1 MRPWKIVVAI
11 TLASL
16 TGAFG
21 AAAGVRHLQ
30 LGGTSLVVVENDP
43 WEPDGFARALVLRAA
58 FVDRG
63 PTIDGLADDPAW
75 ARAASLTVP
84 LAYGSAREATLKAV
98 YTTTE
103 IFLLVSWPDSTKDD
117 QHHPWVWDP
126 GLGRYVEG
134 PQVEDALIVSI
145 EGGCEWSPSIL
156 AGYVFDFDAWLW
168 LAARSDPLGQAVDA
182 DGSIREREI
191 GGSVKYRTRT
201 SKPFWNVKF
210 ADPGQDIFTRPWQE
224 LKRLYRLAEP
234 LKEVWVRYQPD
245 GSPTPAFAERLAPP
259 SAPPIARTSVAGA
272 SARQTPVAT
281 VPQYRPVKLTGD
293 AGDVAAKGRWSD
305 GRWTVEF
312 RRALRTPGGTMTDS
326 LFERPTQFSIHIFDH
341 TERVDEASESGR
353 LYLQFEPAVGSKGSK
368 TEQPLEGRR

>member
-11 TLASL
+11 AFASL

-21 AAAGVRHLQ
+21 ALAGVRHLQ
-30 LGGTSLVVVENDP
+30 LGETSLVVVENDP
-43 WEPDGFARALVLRAA
+43 WEPDEFAGALILRAA

-75 ARAASLTVP
+75 ARAESLTVP
-84 LAYGSAREATLKAV
+84 LAYGSVNDATLKAV

-103 IFLLVSWPDSTKDD
+103 IFLLVSWADSTKDD

-126 GLGRYVEG
+126 KLGRYVEG

-145 EGGCEWSPSIL
+145 EGGCEWNPSIL

-168 LAARSDPLGQAVDA
+168 LAARSNPLGQAVDA
-182 DGSIREREI
+182 DGSVREREI
-191 GGSVKYRTRT
+191 GGSVKYRSRT
-201 SKPFWNVKF
+201 SKAYWNVKF
-210 ADPGQDIFTRPWQE
+210 ADPRRDILTRPWQG
-224 LKRLYRLAEP
+224 LTRIYRLGEP

-259 SAPPIARTSVAGA
+259 SVPPIAKTSASGA
-272 SARQTPVAT
+272 SARQTPVAAA
-281 VPQYRPVKLTGD
+281 PQYRPVKLTGD

-305 GRWTVEF
+305 GRWTVEL

-326 LFERPTQFSIHIFDH
+326 LFERTTQFSVHIFDH

-353 LYLQFEPAVGSKGSK
+353 LYLQFEPAGGSKGSE
-368 TEQPLEGRR
+368 TDGLPEGRR